1 MSGKVDSARPDKV
14 QRALGAAIDALGY
27 LARPAT
33 GSNTL
38 DFTYVDRLLSA
49 VVEPP
54 SQGKQKNGRRGIAVI
69 RQWMV
74 EDGPGVAL
82 LEILGQLLWRVVDMN
97 SEQLECLR
105 SELHAQPRY
114 HALIYD
120 PCSAQLVLQRL
131 ERVRLHKEKAC
142 MDLRASLV
150 GFSTDSAHSDASSAA
165 SEIER
170 PYSADCG
177 SVISDSAST
186 NSEPLSW
193 DPVLS
198 YNGLIKL
205 RPATINY
212 RGLWSNEM
220 ERDLLDFYINM
231 FAPSQTLFAEENAY
245 LTILPLALHSESTRN
260 ALFSVSASYM
270 REYALSD
277 AMKYGYMNHNYMV
290 LAAQALQRDLSE
302 GHGATDSCLAAGMLL
317 VHHGVVNENET
328 EMCWSWHVRMIDGF
342 QQARGG
348 FDPSSEPA
356 LFMNY
361 QLTLALTA
369 QTSAQIQAQRFGSSD
384 WLLQCSGRESQ
395 RICGILGMSRRM
407 LSMISRITMLGTAQ
421 VSDEERVSTAESLD
435 DEIAMMNQWCYQ
447 APGEALEVAL
457 QTAQAYQLAA
467 RIYLLCRVL
476 GATPL
481 HSQVA
486 SLHAKLYDLVMRL
499 PIDGMLYTAAYP
511 LWCCFIAALTSGY
524 SEKTEILYERLN
536 SIRTR
541 NKGNICA
548 VISCISSLFSWIHS
562 HPFDKA
568 VQHGWW
574 DALMETQPA
583 RMRLLSLG

>member
-1 MSGKVDSARPDKV
+1 MSRKADAARPDKV

-27 LARPAT
+27 LARPAS
-33 GSNTL
+33 GSQSL

-69 RQWMV
+69 RHWMV

-105 SELHAQPRY
+105 AELHNQPRY

-120 PCSAQLVLQRL
+120 PSSTQLVLQRL

-142 MDLRASLV
+142 LDLRASLV
-150 GFSTDSAHSDASSAA
+150 GFSLETPQSDASSAA

-170 PYSADCG
+170 PYSAGCG
-177 SVISDSAST
+177 SVISDTAST
-186 NSEPLSW
+186 SSEPLSW
-193 DPVLS
+193 DPLLS

-231 FAPSQTLFAEENAY
+231 FAPGQTLFAEENAY
-245 LTILPLALHSESTRN
+245 LALLPIALHSESTRN

-270 REYALSD
+270 RDYALSD

-302 GHGATDSCLAAGMLL
+302 GNATIESCLAAGMLL
-317 VHHGVVNENET
+317 VHHGVINESET
-328 EMCWSWHVRMIDGF
+328 DMCWSWHVQMLGGF
-342 QQARGG
+342 QGAGSG
-348 FDPSSEPA
+348 FDPTSEPA
-356 LFMNY
+356 LFMTY

-369 QTSAQIQAQRFGSSD
+369 QTTSQIQSRHFGSSD
-384 WLLQCSGRESQ
+384 WLLQCPPRESQ
-395 RICGILGMSRRM
+395 RVCGLLGMSRRM
-407 LSMISRITMLGTAQ
+407 LSMISRITTLATLPMPE
-421 VSDEERVSTAESLD
+421 EERITAAEALD
-435 DEIAMMNQWCYQ
+435 DEIVMMNQWCYQ
-447 APGEALEVAL
+447 TPGESLEVAL

-467 RIYLLCRVL
+467 RLYLLCRVL

-481 HSQVA
+481 HSQVI
-486 SLHAKLYDLVMRL
+486 SIQAKLFDIIMRL
-499 PIDGMLYTAAYP
+499 PIEGPLYTAAYP

-524 SEKTEILYERLN
+524 RDKTEKLYERLN
-536 SIRTR
+536 NIRKR
-541 NKGNICA
+541 NKGNICP
-548 VISCISSLFSWIHS
+548 ILSCLSSLFGWINN
-562 HPFDKA
+562 HPFDN
-568 VQHGWW
+568 VIQQGWW
-574 DALMETQPA
+574 DAMLEAQPA